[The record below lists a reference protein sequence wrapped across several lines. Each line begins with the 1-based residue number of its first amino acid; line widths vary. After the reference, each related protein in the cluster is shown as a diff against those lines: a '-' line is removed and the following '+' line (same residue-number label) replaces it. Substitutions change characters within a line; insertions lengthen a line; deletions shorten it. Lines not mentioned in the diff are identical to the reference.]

1 VTQTVSLFQV
11 PKQWKAFVVMN
22 EGPINIS
29 VINTKTKIVTRA
41 PLISFVS
48 YASKSLPAI
57 SVNTNF
63 NFTILTTEGSTC
75 SIAGTW
81 VSFLILQRAL
91 LTAQVLHGFGLE
103 LQLIRLMGVV
113 LIWLCQLQTP
123 RRQIQPYT

>member
-1 VTQTVSLFQV
+1 
-11 PKQWKAFVVMN
+11 MN